1 MLWKQVRHLGKTPTV
16 YATALLLATATRAH
30 LCQQQSPKSSPNI
43 FIPDQ
48 NNFMAQPKLIVFD
61 LDYTLWPFWV
71 DTHVDPPFRMASNGK
86 VYDAHKKHV
95 KYYEDVPDILKKLH
109 SEGFKLGIASRTGA
123 VQEAS
128 DLTRLFNW
136 DQYFHYRQIYPGSKI
151 THFKKLHS
159 RSNIMLDSIQESNED
174 H

>member
-1 MLWKQVRHLGKTPTV
+1 
-16 YATALLLATATRAH
+16 
-30 LCQQQSPKSSPNI
+30 
-43 FIPDQ
+43 
-48 NNFMAQPKLIVFD
+48 MAQPRLIVFD

-86 VYDAHKKHV
+86 VYDAHQKHV
-95 KYYEDVPDILKKLH
+95 HYYEDVPDILRRLH

-123 VQEAS
+123 VQEAA

-136 DQYFHYRQIYPGSKI
+136 DQYFHYRQIYPGCKI

-159 RSNIMLDSIQESNED
+159 DSGIPYMDMLFFDDEHRNIADVSTLGVTCMFVPDGISNRSFKEGMDLFKAKRGAGVEDS
-174 H
+174 